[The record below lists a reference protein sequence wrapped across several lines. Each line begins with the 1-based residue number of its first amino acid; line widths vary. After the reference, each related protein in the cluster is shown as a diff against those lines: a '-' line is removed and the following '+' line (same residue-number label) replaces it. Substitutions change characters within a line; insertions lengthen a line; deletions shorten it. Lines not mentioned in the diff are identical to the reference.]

1 MTDRS
6 AIHSTFVIERTYAAV
21 PAGARFEAFED
32 AEAKNRWMVNG
43 DGWGTDN
50 YQADFRVGGYEKY
63 RGTHDGMI
71 VSMESRYYDIV
82 PNERIVLAYE
92 MSFDENRI
100 SVSLTTI
107 EFFAEGNGTR
117 LVFTEHDTF
126 LDGHEALG
134 PRRGLQRGSW
144 SRSPPRSNAKRRKK
158 PTPYFKRSG
167 SRHGGRTSSSSRSLR
182 LS

>member
-6 AIHSTFVIERTYAAV
+6 AIHSTFVLERTYDAS
-21 PAGARFEAFED
+21 PARVFAAFED
-32 AEAKNRWMVNG
+32 PEAKNRWFVNG

-63 RGTHDGMI
+63 RGTHDGMA

-82 PNERIVLAYE
+82 PNERIVFAYE

-107 EFFAEGNGTR
+107 EFFGEGNGTR

-126 LDGHEALG
+126 LDGHEVPG
-134 PRRGLQRGSW
+134 PREEGSRGLLESLAAELERETT
-144 SRSPPRSNAKRRKK
+144 KK
-158 PTPYFKRSG
+158 
-167 SRHGGRTSSSSRSLR
+167 
-182 LS
+182 